1 MWPTLSLSR
10 KRARKWNVTARSP
23 VLTWMNEHRPIEP
36 AAIDQRVHRERPL
49 ARVQMTPWLLFI
61 AMLAIAAWLAW
72 RAFGP
77 EDKGD
82 PLATSLVAFEKQNRL
97 TVFSAQ
103 LSPVVAS
110 EDSRVFGL
118 VQSKQVAVIPAR
130 VDYTLDLSQMD
141 RSRLRWDEETS
152 TLDVQLPPLK
162 VGKPNL
168 DEGRAQYLREGIW
181 ISRDAQDNPTRQNT
195 RLAEQQAVEQ
205 AANPV
210 LIGLAR
216 SAAKDAIRQN
226 LAIPLEVAGFGSVT
240 VNVRFDGEAVPT
252 RR

>member
-1 MWPTLSLSR
+1 MDDPHLI
-10 KRARKWNVTARSP
+10 KRETGSDRLQHAP
-23 VLTWMNEHRPIEP
+23 
-36 AAIDQRVHRERPL
+36 HRERPL
-49 ARVQMTPWLLFI
+49 ARVQALPWLLFI
-61 AMLAIAAWLAW
+61 LALALAAWLAW

-77 EDKGD
+77 EDNGD

-103 LSPVVAS
+103 LSPVVSS
-110 EDSRVFGL
+110 EDSRLFGAIR
-118 VQSKQVAVIPAR
+118 SRQVAVIPAR

-141 RSRLRWDEETS
+141 RSRLRWSEETS
-152 TLDVQLPPLK
+152 TLDVQLPPLR
-162 VGKPNL
+162 VGRPNL

-181 ISRDAQDNPTRQNT
+181 ISRDAQDSLTRQNT

-210 LIGLAR
+210 LLGLAR

-226 LAIPLEVAGFGSVT
+226 LAIPLEVAGFGEVT
-240 VNVRFDGEAVPT
+240 VEVRFDGEAVPA
-252 RR
+252 R